1 MKMDI
6 SLDPKL
12 KEDQFSAWYDPRSW
26 RHLTDQATVES
37 WLGRSMICPAC
48 GRQHTITTRAITAAS
63 PLADCAADL
72 IQALGFDGRALIVMD
87 RRTEAAAGAALAEQL
102 SRFHP
107 AAFVFAEEHLHA
119 DENALG
125 QLMMGLA
132 NRPDFLISCGSGT
145 VTDITRYL
153 SYVSEIPFIAVA
165 TAASVDGYAS
175 ATTPLLHHG
184 FKRTFP
190 GVAPQA
196 IFYDPQ
202 VLAQA
207 PPAMTAAGFA
217 DVLAKVV
224 ALLDWRLAWHLEDEP
239 YCPLIAGLVDRAVA
253 DCLSLAGDLA
263 WLPDQ
268 VDSQTMDRR
277 AKACDQ
283 LMSALSLTG
292 IAMQMMGTSR
302 PASGAD
308 HQISHL
314 LEMRDVKNGRA
325 ASLHGDKVG
334 LGTLIS
340 LSMYQSLFEERSL
353 PAQHPI
359 LPAARWAQEVR
370 RVYGQQAVTALA
382 INEPEPP
389 QGALWEAQK
398 IRLDAAMNA
407 FGYEVISSF
416 AGLLPRAEALITA
429 MGGPTRASQ
438 LGYTRQDLYDAVA
451 FGKENRPKLTVLRLA
466 ERFGR
471 LYDLAQDAADHWI

>member
-1 MKMDI
+1 M
-6 SLDPKL
+6 L
-12 KEDQFSAWYDPRSW
+12 KKNQLNPDLKNDRFSAWYDPHSW
-26 RHLTDQATVES
+26 RELADPDTVRS
-37 WLGRSMICPAC
+37 WLGRAMACPAC
-48 GRQHTITTRAITAAS
+48 GRQHAITTRAMISAS
-63 PLADCAADL
+63 PLADTIGDS
-72 IQALGFDGRALIVMD
+72 IEALGFSGRALIVMD
-87 RRTEAAAGAALAEQL
+87 RRTEAAAGAELTETL
-102 SRFHP
+102 SRFQP
-107 AAFVFAEEHLHA
+107 AAFVFEDDHLHA

-132 NRPDFLISCGSGT
+132 RRPDFLISCGSGT
-145 VTDITRYL
+145 VTDVTRYL

-175 ATTPLLHHG
+175 ATTPLLHQG

-190 GVAPQA
+190 GTAPQA

-202 VLAQA
+202 ILAKA

-217 DVLAKVV
+217 DVLAKIV
-224 ALLDWRLAWHLEDEP
+224 ALLDWRLAWHLEDES
-239 YCPLIAGLVDRAVA
+239 YCPLIAGLVDRAID

-263 WLPDQ
+263 WQPGQDDAQ
-268 VDSQTMDRR
+268 RMSRR
-277 AKACDQ
+277 ARACGQ

-314 LEMRDVKNGRA
+314 LEMRDVQKGRP

-340 LSMYQSLFEERSL
+340 LSLYQRLFGNRSL
-353 PAQHPI
+353 PSQQPI
-359 LPAARWAQEVR
+359 LPAARWTQEVK
-370 RVYGQQAVTALA
+370 RVYGQQAGTALA

-389 QGALWEAQK
+389 QGEVWDAQK
-398 IRLDAAMNA
+398 HRLSEAMDA
-407 FGYEVISSF
+407 FGYDRVESF
-416 AGLLPRAEALITA
+416 AGLLPRAEALIHA
-429 MGGPTRASQ
+429 MGGPIRASQ
-438 LGYTRQDLYDAVA
+438 LGYTRQDLYDAIA

-471 LYDLAQDAADHWI
+471 LYDLAEDAADAWI